1 MASVAEMSAAQCE
14 QSEYKCVCEMR
25 GERIPKIVANE
36 RVAPPSA
43 FFYKSLF
50 N

>member
-14 QSEYKCVCEMR
+14 QSECKCVR

-43 FFYKSLF
+43 FFL
-50 N
+50 